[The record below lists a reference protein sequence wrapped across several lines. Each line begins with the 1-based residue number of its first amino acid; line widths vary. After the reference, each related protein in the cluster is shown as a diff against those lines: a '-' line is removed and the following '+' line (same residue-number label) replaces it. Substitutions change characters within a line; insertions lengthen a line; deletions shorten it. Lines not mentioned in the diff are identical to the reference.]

1 MKNFGFYLIATL
13 AAVSCKTIEIEYERT
28 APEFTTVNRLLTLT
42 EGMSKEEVLQN
53 IEVYP
58 YDIYYNEENN
68 CEVHVVKYAKTERV
82 APDNISRGT
91 DDQTVKGQ
99 EVYDNIEDMLVIY
112 RDGKFNALISDSH
125 ADEAYELA
133 WYNQMLKDACSG
145 VIRGC
150 MDTKS
155 LSYNPQATV
164 DDGSCTY
171 CDCGFVKAIHETP
184 EDKAKCPP
192 CIPSDELIAFWILD
206 QNCTEIRKWLTLYP
220 DLIRKIPNNFFDK
233 CNDRSNEDC
242 NWCEVL
248 SKAQNTPSSITL
260 NLK

>member
-1 MKNFGFYLIATL
+1 MRKSLIIL
-13 AAVSCKTIEIEYERT
+13 AAAVSLASCKTIEIEYERT

-58 YDIYYNEENN
+58 YDIYYNEQNN
-68 CEVHVVKYAKTERV
+68 CEVHVVKYAKTERI

-91 DDQTVKGQ
+91 DDQTTKGS
-99 EVYDNIEDMLVIY
+99 EVYDNIENMLVIY
-112 RDGKFNALISDSH
+112 RDGKFNALIAEEH

-133 WYNQMLKDACSG
+133 WYNQMLKDACAG

-150 MDTKS
+150 TDPKS
-155 LSYNPQATV
+155 LSFNPNATV
-164 DDGSCTY
+164 DDGSCSY
-171 CDCGFVKAIHETP
+171 CDCGFVKANLESP

-206 QNCTEIRKWLTLYP
+206 QNCTQIRKWLTVYP

-233 CNDRSNEDC
+233 CNDRDDADC
-242 NWCEVL
+242 DWCEVL
-248 SKAQNTPSSITL
+248 NKKDVTPTQVTL
-260 NLK
+260 TIK

>member
-99 EVYDNIEDMLVIY
+99 EVYDNIED
-112 RDGKFNALISDSH
+112 
-125 ADEAYELA
+125 
-133 WYNQMLKDACSG
+133 YND
-145 VIRGC
+145 
-150 MDTKS
+150 
-155 LSYNPQATV
+155 
-164 DDGSCTY
+164 
-171 CDCGFVKAIHETP
+171 
-184 EDKAKCPP
+184 
-192 CIPSDELIAFWILD
+192 
-206 QNCTEIRKWLTLYP
+206 
-220 DLIRKIPNNFFDK
+220 
-233 CNDRSNEDC
+233 
-242 NWCEVL
+242 
-248 SKAQNTPSSITL
+248 
-260 NLK
+260 